1 MTMFEQPVLPD
12 ETGEKPAAAP
22 AKRPSR
28 WSPSNWSVRWKVV
41 AIVVIPV
48 ALAVAFGGLRVYN
61 NVTETRDLRLAAD
74 RAGMIGP
81 IANYTGALESAVLA
95 YATPADGQLARKAFD
110 DSRSQLARKLSSTSV
125 DSDVRAG
132 VTTLLNSGPA
142 LLDRVASNSI
152 DLRDTVT
159 TYAPILLTAEDA
171 IDGSVRVN
179 DEKIRAAAQGLSRAV
194 GARGQMFM
202 QKLMVNRGGEL
213 PEPELRTSM
222 ITLAGTE
229 PSTLFGMN
237 QVVGVGSADAK
248 TLQAQMVTRMA
259 MISNPATPL
268 VGNPDL
274 LQSQQTTED
283 IAKKVINETTSS
295 VTAAMDKQATSARNA
310 AIRDSAIVG
319 GAIVAALLLV
329 LLVAQS
335 LVRPL
340 RRLREGALRVAK
352 EELPAEVERVRDGQ
366 EPGAIEPIPVYTT
379 EEIGQVAH
387 AVDDLHEQAL
397 LMAAEQARLQL
408 HVSDM
413 FETLSRRSRSLVD
426 QQLSLIDDLERNE
439 DDPQRLDALFKLD
452 HLAARMRRNGT
463 NLLVLAGA
471 KLQREQ
477 TEAVPVAGVIN
488 AAASQVE
495 DYRRVVITTVPES
508 SVVGS
513 AVGDI
518 IHLLAELVDNA
529 LRYSPPA
536 SEVRVSAVHT
546 GNRGLVIEVR
556 DSGLGI
562 TEGDLRIANTRLES
576 GGEVTPY
583 TTRHMGLFVV
593 GRLARQHG
601 LVVRLRT
608 SMVGEPRSGMT
619 AGVFIPAELIARHGI
634 PARAAPEDRA
644 ARPSEEAYSESGIP
658 HRHEEVVG
666 SGARHGD
673 SGLFGQ
679 SYSNGTASSQGES
692 PLPRR
697 DPGASGIVGVPGV
710 QPPVGVPPE
719 PRIPADTSAFFTLRE
734 QAAEPWGAGRD
745 EQWVEHPD
753 GEPEAAPHEEG
764 EAASHEEGEAAPHEE
779 REAAGQHEAA
789 PDEQQPKPARTRPP
803 SSPLGDTDVIF
814 QKMVSEW
821 LIDPTDLMEP
831 MQSWESVWD
840 SGWAAAAH
848 AEEATIDRRTD
859 QGLPVREPG
868 ARLVPGSAE
877 SPADGRPNGAH
888 RRADDD
894 YGVAPDAGPFTRRDP
909 DAIRT
914 SLSSHWSGVRAGRSH
929 TREDSPEW
937 GDQ

>member
-1 MTMFEQPVLPD
+1 MTMFEQPELPD
-12 ETGEKPAAAP
+12 ETTEKPAAAA

-48 ALAVAFGGLRVYN
+48 ALAVAFGGLRVYS
-61 NVTETRDLRLAAD
+61 NVTEARDLRLAAD
-74 RAGMIGP
+74 RAGMIRP

-95 YATPADGQLARKAFD
+95 YGTVADGQLARKAFD
-110 DSRSQLARKLSSTSV
+110 DSRSELERKLSSTNV
-125 DSDVRAG
+125 DSDVRTG
-132 VTTLLNSGPA
+132 ITTLLNSGPA

-152 DLRDTVT
+152 DLRNTVT

-229 PSTLFGMN
+229 PSTLFGIN

-248 TLQAQMVTRMA
+248 TLQAQMVRRMA
-259 MISNPATPL
+259 MISDPATAL
-268 VGNPDL
+268 VGNVDL

-283 IAKKVINETTSS
+283 IAKKVINDTTSS
-295 VTAAMDKQATSARNA
+295 ITAAMDKQAASARNA

-319 GAIVAALLLV
+319 CAIVAALLLV

-477 TEAVPVAGVIN
+477 SDAVPVAGVIN

-556 DSGLGI
+556 DSGLGM

-583 TTRHMGLFVV
+583 TTRHMGLFVA

-608 SMVGEPRSGMT
+608 SVAGDPRSGMT
-619 AGVFIPAELIARHGI
+619 AGVFVPAELIARQGV
-634 PARAAPEDRA
+634 PRRAPEDRA
-644 ARPSEEAYSESGIP
+644 ARPSEE
-658 HRHEEVVG
+658 V
-666 SGARHGD
+666 
-673 SGLFGQ
+673 
-679 SYSNGTASSQGES
+679 
-692 PLPRR
+692 
-697 DPGASGIVGVPGV
+697 
-710 QPPVGVPPE
+710 
-719 PRIPADTSAFFTLRE
+719 
-734 QAAEPWGAGRD
+734 
-745 EQWVEHPD
+745 
-753 GEPEAAPHEEG
+753 
-764 EAASHEEGEAAPHEE
+764 
-779 REAAGQHEAA
+779 
-789 PDEQQPKPARTRPP
+789 
-803 SSPLGDTDVIF
+803 
-814 QKMVSEW
+814 
-821 LIDPTDLMEP
+821 
-831 MQSWESVWD
+831 
-840 SGWAAAAH
+840 
-848 AEEATIDRRTD
+848 
-859 QGLPVREPG
+859 
-868 ARLVPGSAE
+868 
-877 SPADGRPNGAH
+877 
-888 RRADDD
+888 
-894 YGVAPDAGPFTRRDP
+894 
-909 DAIRT
+909 
-914 SLSSHWSGVRAGRSH
+914 
-929 TREDSPEW
+929 
-937 GDQ
+937 